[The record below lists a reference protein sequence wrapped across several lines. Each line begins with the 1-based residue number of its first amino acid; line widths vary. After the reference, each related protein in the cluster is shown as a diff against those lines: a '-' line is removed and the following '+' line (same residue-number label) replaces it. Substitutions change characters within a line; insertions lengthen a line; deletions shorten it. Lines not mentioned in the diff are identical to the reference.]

1 MKIFRIVLMVFLG
14 LFALPI
20 VFRLVIIAV
29 AFVRDMQNGANHA
42 SELLGAFVGTLL
54 VCVLIGWLISYLLKL
69 NRGTATASKS
79 SSVEI

>member
-1 MKIFRIVLMVFLG
+1 MKIFRICLMVFLG

-20 VFRLVIIAV
+20 VFRLVVIAV

-42 SELLGAFVGTLL
+42 SELIGAFVGTLI

-69 NRGTATASKS
+69 NRATPTASNEPKID
-79 SSVEI
+79 V